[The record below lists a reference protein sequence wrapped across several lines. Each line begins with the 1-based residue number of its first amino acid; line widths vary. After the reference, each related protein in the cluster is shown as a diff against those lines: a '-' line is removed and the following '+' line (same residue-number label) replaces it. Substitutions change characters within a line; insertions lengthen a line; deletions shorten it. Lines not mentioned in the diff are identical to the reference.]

1 MLRIGLLGGLR
12 LDGDDRV
19 LAPPD
24 SRPGRVLLAWLALH
38 PGAHGRS
45 RLAGVLRPDATEEA
59 ARQTLRQAL
68 WAIRRSLGDHAG
80 EVLMATR
87 EEAGLRAEAISVEAA
102 ALLASAT
109 LLPDLDDEWVLDA
122 RERLRS
128 DLATACARRVDSLA
142 AAEAL
147 TWARVRAQLEPL
159 SETAGR
165 DVIRLL
171 AETGDRAAA
180 VEAAGRLRERLDDEL
195 GVPPSAETRAL
206 IEDVLRGDE
215 SAAPREPVRRPPAV
229 AAQPALP
236 SVLAALREQ
245 PLAGRAAVLEGLGSA
260 WTRARDGSPTV

>member
-12 LDGDDRV
+12 LDGDDRA

-87 EEAGLRAEAISVEAA
+87 EEAGLRAEAISVDAGTLLERAREGDAEAA
-102 ALLASAT
+102 AQLASAT

-147 TWARVRAQLEPL
+147 TWARVR
-159 SETAGR
+159 
-165 DVIRLL
+165 
-171 AETGDRAAA
+171 
-180 VEAAGRLRERLDDEL
+180 
-195 GVPPSAETRAL
+195 
-206 IEDVLRGDE
+206 
-215 SAAPREPVRRPPAV
+215 
-229 AAQPALP
+229 
-236 SVLAALREQ
+236 
-245 PLAGRAAVLEGLGSA
+245 
-260 WTRARDGSPTV
+260 